1 MKYGL
6 AFLTVCLFSGVL
18 GAQEEVDPLG
28 MNSRWNNGLEFKSN
42 DGSVSLKLGGRIM
55 LDHAWFAD
63 DDLSSNDD
71 GTEFRRTRLMLQG
84 KVNQFEWKT
93 QYEFARGGEG
103 SGDKGNRPA
112 FKDVYVGVSGV
123 PYGLGALRV
132 GHFKEPFGLEELT
145 SSKYITFM
153 ERSLTSA
160 FAPSRNVGVMAHRT
174 LDTGTLAYGVFRTTG
189 DNGYDEGDGD
199 YSLTG
204 RYTRLLRNEDGGR
217 NLLHIGA
224 AASSRII
231 DGLTIQ
237 PRPSAHLAGKL
248 PGAED
253 ETADGE
259 FRYGVEA
266 AWVRGPLSVQAEF
279 MGSSVSAADNFSYT
293 GWYVMASYFLT
304 GESRPYDT
312 RRGTFKR
319 VKPAKNFSWGES
331 WGAVELAVRYGSIDG
346 GDLARLD
353 RETKIP
359 DDTRDGPK
367 LDDLTVGLNIYHNPT
382 FRTMFNY
389 VYSDM
394 DGGEEV
400 HAFLV
405 RWQIGL

>member
-1 MKYGL
+1 MKYGW

-28 MNSRWNNGLEFKSN
+28 MNTRWNNGLEFKSN

-55 LDHAWFAD
+55 LDNAWFSD
-63 DDLSSNDD
+63 DSGNDD

-93 QYEFARGGEG
+93 QYDFARGGEG

-160 FAPSRNVGVMAHRT
+160 FVPSRNVGVMAHRT
-174 LDTGTLAYGVFRTTG
+174 FDTGTLAYGVFRTTG

-199 YSLTG
+199 YNLTG

-217 NLLHIGA
+217 NLLHVGA
-224 AASSRII
+224 AASARSI
-231 DGLTIQ
+231 DGLKLDV
-237 PRPSAHLAGKL
+237 RPSAHLAGKVGGGTDL
-248 PGAED
+248 
-253 ETADGE
+253 TADGE
-259 FRYGVEA
+259 FKYGVEA
-266 AWVRGPLSVQAEF
+266 AWVRGPFSVQTEF
-279 MGSSVSAADNFSYT
+279 MGSSVEAADNFSYT

-304 GESRPYDT
+304 GESRPYDSKK
-312 RRGTFKR
+312 GIFKR
-319 VKPAKNFSWGES
+319 VKPAQEFSWGES
-331 WGAVELAVRYGSIDG
+331 WGAVELAVRYGS
-346 GDLARLD
+346 GDYGD
-353 RETKIP
+353 FVYPVDHPTKPNVTIP
-359 DDTRDGPK
+359 TNGHK
-367 LDDLTVGLNIYHNPT
+367 LDDLTIGLNIYHNPT

-400 HAFLV
+400 HAFMV

>member
-1 MKYGL
+1 MKYGF
-6 AFLTVCLFSGVL
+6 AFLTACILAVGLWG
-18 GAQEEVDPLG
+18 QDETDPLG
-28 MNSRWNNGLEFKSN
+28 INARWNNGLELKTN
-42 DGSVSLKLGGRIM
+42 DGNTSLKLGGRIM
-55 LDHAWFAD
+55 LDHAWFSD
-63 DDLSSNDD
+63 DTGSAD
-71 GTEFRRTRLMLQG
+71 GTEFRRTRLMLSG

-123 PYGLGALRV
+123 PYAGALRV

-224 AASSRII
+224 AASSRSI
-231 DGLTIQ
+231 DGLTIR

-266 AWVRGPLSVQAEF
+266 AWDRGPLSVQAEF

-293 GWYVMASYFLT
+293 GWYVMASYFFT
-304 GESRPYDT
+304 GESRPYDSKK
-312 RRGTFKR
+312 GTFKR
-319 VKPAKNFSWGES
+319 VKPAQEFSWGES
-331 WGAVELAVRYGSIDG
+331 WGAVELAVRYGSIDY
-346 GDLARLD
+346 GDFVYPAQHP
-353 RETKIP
+353 TKPAGTIP
-359 DDTRDGPK
+359 TNGHK
-367 LDDLTVGLNIYHNPT
+367 VDDLTVGVNIYHNPT

-400 HAFLV
+400 HAFMV

>member
-1 MKYGL
+1 MKYGF
-6 AFLTVCLFSGVL
+6 AFLTACILAGGL
-18 GAQEEVDPLG
+18 WGQDETDPLG
-28 MNSRWNNGLEFKSN
+28 INARWNNGLELKTN
-42 DGSVSLKLGGRIM
+42 DGNTSLKLGGRIM
-55 LDHAWFAD
+55 LDHAWFSD
-63 DDLSSNDD
+63 DTGSAD
-71 GTEFRRTRLMLQG
+71 GTEFRRTRLMLSG

-93 QYEFARGGEG
+93 QYDFARGGEG
-103 SGDKGNRPA
+103 SADKGNRPA
-112 FKDVYVGVSGV
+112 FKDVYVGVSAV
-123 PYGLGALRV
+123 PYAGALRV

-160 FAPSRNVGVMAHRT
+160 FVPSRNVGLMAHRT
-174 LDTGTLAYGVFRTTG
+174 LDNGTLAYGIFRTTG
-189 DNGYDEGDGD
+189 DNGFDKGDGD
-199 YSLTG
+199 YSVTG
-204 RYTRLLRNEDGGR
+204 RYTRLLRNDGD
-217 NLLHIGA
+217 NLVHIGA
-224 AASSRII
+224 AVSSRTLDSIRI
-231 DGLTIQ
+231 D
-237 PRPSAHLAGKL
+237 PRPSAHLAGKV
-248 PGAED
+248 GGGVAD
-253 ETADGE
+253 ADGE
-259 FRYGVEA
+259 FKYGIET

-279 MGSSVSAADNFSYT
+279 MASSVSAADNFSYT